1 MVFLPFTAQSLLY
14 LLTRIF
20 FWPLRCILFPCYCTC
35 CLVGTKLLI
44 SPLTW
49 MIISSNVLL
58 QVASVTFDLLLLLVL
73 GSYLIILFTFLV
85 ITTRVPSL
93 VSSLF
98 IKLSL
103 FFECKFFWLHHLHNH
118 MRMSWTKKLN
128 FQWCCLTGSWRS
140 YKFIPTAS
148 FS

>member
-35 CLVGTKLLI
+35 CLVRTKLLI
-44 SPLTW
+44 SPLAW

-85 ITTRVPSL
+85 ITTRVPSHL
-93 VSSLF
+93 NLSSFHCFLNVH
-98 IKLSL
+98 
-103 FFECKFFWLHHLHNH
+103 FFGYTAFTTMCEWAELK
-118 MRMSWTKKLN
+118 SWISN
-128 FQWCCLTGSWRS
+128 D
-140 YKFIPTAS
+140 AV
-148 FS
+148 